1 MKKRLPIIL
10 IFLFALAGSLLAA
23 DTYSLDPAHSSVTF
37 CAKHMVL
44 STVCGKFR
52 EFEATILLDEKDI
65 TKSSWSGKIKTPSIT
80 TDVEKRDAHLKS
92 PDFFDVE
99 KYPEITFQSSKI
111 EKAKDGY
118 VAVGNLKI
126 RDVSKEV
133 RIPFTLT
140 GPVAMG
146 DKKKIGIEANLTI
159 NRQDY
164 GVSWSQKLDSGGLV
178 VSDEIKISLNAEAA
192 QAK

>member
-1 MKKRLPIIL
+1 MRKQLSIIFV
-10 IFLFALAGSLLAA
+10 FLFALAGSLLAA
-23 DTYSLDPAHSSVTF
+23 DTYTLDPNHSAATF

-52 EFEATILLDEKDI
+52 EFEATIQLDEKDV
-65 TKSSWSGKIKTPSIT
+65 TKSSWSGKIKTASIT
-80 TDVEKRDAHLKS
+80 TDNDRRDAHLKS

-111 EKAKDGY
+111 EKTKDGY
-118 VAVGNLKI
+118 VAVGSLKM
-126 RDVSKEV
+126 RDVTKEV

-146 DKKKIGIEANLTI
+146 DTKKIGIEANLI
-159 NRQDY
+159 LNRQDY

-178 VSDEIKISLNAEAA
+178 VSDDIKVTLNAEAA
-192 QAK
+192 QPK